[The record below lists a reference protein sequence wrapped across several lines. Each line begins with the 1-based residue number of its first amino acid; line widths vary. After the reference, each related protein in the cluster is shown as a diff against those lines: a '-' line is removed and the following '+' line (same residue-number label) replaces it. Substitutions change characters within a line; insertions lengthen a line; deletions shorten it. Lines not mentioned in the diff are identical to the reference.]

1 MSATP
6 TRTAP
11 PAGATTGPALP
22 PVDLDGPAGVPF
34 ARLVRL
40 ESRKVVDTRS
50 GRWLLVTI
58 AALVAVALGLVLRF
72 GEPGDL
78 TFGMLVAVTSTVLLL
93 LYPVLGILTV
103 TAETSQRTALVTYAV
118 EPRRWRVVAA
128 KVLAASWWAAIGLVV
143 AVALG
148 AAAHGIAVLTRDVPA
163 DWSPAWA
170 SLGGFALSLLLA
182 VLQGIAFGLLLSSP
196 ALAVSAYFVL
206 PIAWVFVANL
216 TPGLRRIGPWLDP
229 STSGQTLV
237 SGTMTGTDWVHL
249 ATSNALWVALP
260 LAVGLAVL
268 SRREVK

>member
-1 MSATP
+1 MSA

-11 PAGATTGPALP
+11 GAVTTTPGPA
-22 PVDLDGPAGVPF
+22 PVPDLDGPAGVPF

-40 ESRKVVDTRS
+40 ETRKIVDTRS

-58 AALVAVALGLVLRF
+58 GALVVVALGLVLRF

-118 EPRRWRVVAA
+118 EPRRWRVVGAKIVAA
-128 KVLAASWWAAIGLVV
+128 AWWAALGLVV

-163 DWSPAWA
+163 DWSPVWA
-170 SLGGFALSLLLA
+170 SLGGFALALLLS

-196 ALAVSAYFVL
+196 ALAVSAYFLL
-206 PIAWVFVANL
+206 PIGWVFVANL
-216 TPGLRRIGPWLDP
+216 TPGLRRVGPWIDP
-229 STSGQTLV
+229 SSSGETLV
-237 SGTMTGTDWVHL
+237 QGTMTGSEWAHL

>member
-1 MSATP
+1 MSTAT
-6 TRTAP
+6 TAGSVTVTP
-11 PAGATTGPALP
+11 GPAPIPDLAGAP
-22 PVDLDGPAGVPF
+22 GVPF

-128 KVLAASWWAAIGLVV
+128 KVVAASWWAALGLAV

-206 PIAWVFVANL
+206 PVGWVFVANL

-229 STSGQTLV
+229 SSSGEILV
-237 SGTMTGTDWVHL
+237 RGAMTGTEWAHL